1 MKNKSKSMSACH
13 QLTNDSLQ
21 TYRGKIRK
29 TSQNEQNNL
38 KGRKDNTIN

>member
-1 MKNKSKSMSACH
+1 MLACH

-29 TSQNEQNNL
+29 TSQIEQKEL
-38 KGRKDNTIN
+38 EERKDNTIN